1 MGNLN
6 TKQAQTPKI
15 QKHLNSGLL
24 LVLILNGASFNF
36 QTFWMSFKMF
46 LVRFSDAI
54 VVYMSPV
61 SPIFHIE
68 STVNS

>member
-36 QTFWMSFKMF
+36 QTFWMPFNMF
-46 LVRFSDAI
+46 LVRFPDA
-54 VVYMSPV
+54 M
-61 SPIFHIE
+61 
-68 STVNS
+68 